1 MRLATAWMESR
12 PEIDLKRLGI
22 LGTSLGSFM
31 AALTGEM
38 EPKLGRVAVLLGG
51 GGFIDGYYDYLRG
64 RLSKDF

>member
-1 MRLATAWMESR
+1 
-12 PEIDLKRLGI
+12 
-22 LGTSLGSFM
+22 M

-51 GGFIDGYYDYLRG
+51 GGFIDGYYDDPLDG